1 MSVRSEMEDVM
12 ILAASGYPFLDL
24 MWTLLVFFGWV
35 IWFWLLI
42 VIFGDLF
49 HRSDVSGWGKAGWT
63 VLLIL
68 LPFIG
73 VLIYLIAQGRDIG
86 ERRRAKQEAANTQ
99 FDDYVRSVSTAERG
113 AADQISAAKRLL
125 DSGAIDNDEFQQLK
139 RKALTG

>member
-1 MSVRSEMEDVM
+1 MT
-12 ILAASGYPFLDL
+12 LAAAADYPFLDL

-49 HRSDVSGWGKAGWT
+49 HRHDVSGWGKAGWT

-73 VLIYLIAQGRDIG
+73 VLIYLIVDGHDMG
-86 ERRRAKQEAANTQ
+86 ERRRAKQEASRAE
-99 FDDYVRSVSTAERG
+99 FDDYVRSVSASERG
-113 AADQISAAKRLL
+113 PADQISAAKRLL
-125 DSGAIDNDEFQQLK
+125 DSGAIDDGEFQELK
-139 RKALTG
+139 RKALAG